1 MWRNTNQNM
10 KIVIEVSSGVVQAVY
25 SEGPIPAVLDVII
38 VDLDGGYD
46 GGEVKGQ
53 SFQIEPL
60 SDAPEET
67 REALK

>member
-25 SEGPIPAVLDVII
+25 SEGPIPAALDVII
-38 VDLDGGYD
+38 VDLDSGYD
-46 GGEVKGQ
+46 GSAVTGE
-53 SFQIEPL
+53 SFQSEPL

>member
-1 MWRNTNQNM
+1 M

-25 SEGPIPAVLDVII
+25 SEGPIPAALDVII
-38 VDLDGGYD
+38 VDLDSGYD
-46 GGEVKGQ
+46 GSAVTGE